1 MEGAQMLSGVET
13 TGPAMQTWV
22 PFSRWANEGAGKEC
36 GMRSADVKLNTRAQ
50 VQR

>member
-1 MEGAQMLSGVET
+1 MPSGVET

-22 PFSRWANEGAGKEC
+22 RLSRWANEGAGREC
-36 GMRSADVKLNTRAQ
+36 GMRRADVKLNIRAQ